1 MLDFSVTLIIT
12 VLNIVFLTFVLRKI
26 LFKPVSKF
34 VADRAKRVRDSIDAA
49 SADREQA
56 QSLLSQYRGK
66 MEAAETEAR
75 EIVMSATAKARV
87 QAERIVSD
95 GKAEAI
101 AIVDDARKQI
111 ELERQK
117 AFTRFTVEATAL
129 VMAAASR
136 LVQREFSGD
145 DSRRY
150 ADMLISELAATAS
163 IRKGNG

>member
-12 VLNIVFLTFVLRKI
+12 VINIVFLTFILRKI

-56 QSLLSQYRGK
+56 KLLLSQYSGK
-66 MEAAETEAR
+66 MEAAESEAR
-75 EIVMSATAKARV
+75 EIVASATTKARA

-101 AIVDDARKQI
+101 AIVEDARRQI

-117 AFTRFTVEATAL
+117 AFARFTVEATAL
-129 VMAAASR
+129 VMAASSR

-150 ADMLISELAATAS
+150 ADMLLGELAATANA
-163 IRKGNG
+163 RKGNG